1 MQIPYDALSSMFD
14 DLLLAIRSGDLDRAE
29 AEIHSCRMFM
39 VMTEADVADF
49 IAKNVTCDLIDL
61 PCEGPPC

>member
-1 MQIPYDALSSMFD
+1 MFE

-39 VMTEADVADF
+39 VMTEADVAAF